1 MIPEYEIILRLGIAA
16 VLGAVVGYERER
28 HNQPAGLRTHMI
40 LVVGSAL
47 AMTLSINLAMQ
58 FRPDVPNGDPARL
71 AAQVLSGI
79 GFLGAGA
86 ILRLGTN
93 VRGLTTATSLWS
105 MAVVGLSVGAGYYLV
120 ALAATALL
128 ILALSALDVV
138 EKHLIHSTII
148 FPVQVVAGDEVD
160 MLPTLRG
167 ILKEQNMKVQS
178 FSIQKDLA
186 QDVSVLDL
194 VVQAKENSRLEKTLV
209 EKIHQLPGV
218 RSYKVG

>member
-160 MLPTLRG
+160 MLPTLRE

-194 VVQAKENSRLEKTLV
+194 VVQAKENSRLESLV

>member
-86 ILRLGTN
+86 ILRFGTN

-128 ILALSALDVV
+128 ILALSVLDVV

-148 FPVQVVAGDEVD
+148 VPVQVVAGDEVD
-160 MLPTLRG
+160 MLPILRE
-167 ILKEQNMKVQS
+167 IFKDYSMKVQS

-186 QDVSVLDL
+186 QDVSILEL
-194 VVQAKENSRLEKTLV
+194 VVQAKENSRLEDLA

>member
-128 ILALSALDVV
+128 ILALSVLDVV

-194 VVQAKENSRLEKTLV
+194 VVQAKENSRLESLV

>member
-167 ILKEQNMKVQS
+167 S
-178 FSIQKDLA
+178 
-186 QDVSVLDL
+186 
-194 VVQAKENSRLEKTLV
+194 
-209 EKIHQLPGV
+209 
-218 RSYKVG
+218 

>member
-86 ILRLGTN
+86 ILRFGTN

-105 MAVVGLSVGAGYYLV
+105 MAVVGLSVGAGYYMV

-128 ILALSALDVV
+128 ILALSVLDVV

-194 VVQAKENSRLEKTLV
+194 VVQAKENSRLESLV

>member
-86 ILRLGTN
+86 ILRFGTN

-160 MLPTLRG
+160 MLPTLRE

-194 VVQAKENSRLEKTLV
+194 VVQAKENSRLESLV

>member
-148 FPVQVVAGDEVD
+148 FPVQVVAGHEVD
-160 MLPTLRG
+160 MLPTLRE
-167 ILKEQNMKVQS
+167 IFKEHNIKVQS

-194 VVQAKENSRLEKTLV
+194 VVQAKENSRLESLV

>member
-160 MLPTLRG
+160 MLPTLRD

-194 VVQAKENSRLEKTLV
+194 VVQAKENSRLESLV

>member
-160 MLPTLRG
+160 ILPTLRE

-194 VVQAKENSRLEKTLV
+194 VVQAKENSRLESLV

>member
-128 ILALSALDVV
+128 ILALSAQDVV

-194 VVQAKENSRLEKTLV
+194 VVQAKENSRLESLV

>member
-86 ILRLGTN
+86 ILRFGTN

-194 VVQAKENSRLEKTLV
+194 VVQAKENSRLESLV

>member
-93 VRGLTTATSLWS
+93 VRGLKTATSLWS

-120 ALAATALL
+120 ALASTALL

-194 VVQAKENSRLEKTLV
+194 VVQAKENSRLESLV

>member
-86 ILRLGTN
+86 ILRFGTN

-128 ILALSALDVV
+128 ILALSVLDVV

-194 VVQAKENSRLEKTLV
+194 VVQAKENSRLESLV